1 MSVYHPDLTS
11 ARFLPRGLPLGP
23 RTVRLIQRSRM
34 KPKPTPD
41 GMVIEDV
48 TVPGLGDNPAVAL
61 RLYRP
66 AGLATA
72 APALLWIHGGG
83 FVIGSPIQDEQRSI
97 ETARRLGMTVA
108 AVTYRLAPGNRT
120 PAALDDAFAA
130 LSWMFDNAAA
140 RLIDPARIAVGGAS
154 AGGGLAATL
163 VLRAHDA
170 GLPVAFQLL
179 VYPMLDD
186 RTVLRAE
193 AVPHLRMWSVKNN
206 RFGWSS
212 YLGREPGGDDVT
224 AYEAAARRDD
234 LTGLPPTW
242 IGVGTRDLFHDEDVE
257 YARRLTESGV
267 PCELAI
273 VPGAFHG
280 FDATGGKAKVVQ
292 EFFDEQLRALR
303 VALNGP
309 KAPTA

>member
-1 MSVYHPDLTS
+1 
-11 ARFLPRGLPLGP
+11 
-23 RTVRLIQRSRM
+23 
-34 KPKPTPD
+34 
-41 GMVIEDV
+41 
-48 TVPGLGDNPAVAL
+48 
-61 RLYRP
+61 
-66 AGLATA
+66 
-72 APALLWIHGGG
+72 
-83 FVIGSPIQDEQRSI
+83 
-97 ETARRLGMTVA
+97 
-108 AVTYRLAPGNRT
+108 
-120 PAALDDAFAA
+120 
-130 LSWMFDNAAA
+130 
-140 RLIDPARIAVGGAS
+140 
-154 AGGGLAATL
+154 
-163 VLRAHDA
+163 
-170 GLPVAFQLL
+170 
-179 VYPMLDD
+179 MLDD

-234 LTGLPPTW
+234 LTGMPPTW

-292 EFFDEQLRALR
+292 DFFDEQLRALR
-303 VALNGP
+303 VGLNGP